1 MSLLRLGLSWRISL
15 ALGLSAC
22 ITFAVTGSHP
32 IRTSNMSSEHY
43 YGRVAAGERPGNNS
57 SMQLWS
63 ATSGARTATAT
74 ATAATF
80 PAATTSIIGGEGT
93 ASTTARTPDADAM
106 FNDAALLLNAAARA
120 SREVSAAAP
129 PGIASGAKHQPKNDE
144 GKAEATRVVSMI
156 NGFPHELYAILP
168 DAKTMV
174 KVRIKVRVDIVGLPI
189 FTCAHQIHVNKYVL
203 IISST
208 PTISTANYDYIDRL
222 PPRRR
227 SRIRERRT
235 RICPPAFSAGALR
248 ST

>member
-1 MSLLRLGLSWRISL
+1 MAKIRTTDRSLEKVFGDTQRLIMSLGLSWRISL

-80 PAATTSIIGGEGT
+80 PAATTSIIGGEST
-93 ASTTARTPDADAM
+93 ASTTARAPDADAM

-120 SREVSAAAP
+120 SREVSTADDGVAPPP

-174 KVRIKVRVDIVGLPI
+174 KVRIKVRVDIYSRTSYL
-189 FTCAHQIHVNKYVL
+189 Y
-203 IISST
+203 SS
-208 PTISTANYDYIDRL
+208 NM
-222 PPRRR
+222 
-227 SRIRERRT
+227 
-235 RICPPAFSAGALR
+235 
-248 ST
+248 

>member
-1 MSLLRLGLSWRISL
+1 
-15 ALGLSAC
+15 
-22 ITFAVTGSHP
+22 
-32 IRTSNMSSEHY
+32 MSSEHY

-189 FTCAHQIHVNKYVL
+189 FTHQTCTCRRTHSQSHQHQLFLLPITITSTDRHQEEEAASEKEGQGSAHRHSAQGHYVQ
-203 IISST
+203 
-208 PTISTANYDYIDRL
+208 
-222 PPRRR
+222 
-227 SRIRERRT
+227 RER
-235 RICPPAFSAGALR
+235 ISAGHRRKSSSCFWVCGQGGGNR
-248 ST
+248 SAGICQ

>member
-1 MSLLRLGLSWRISL
+1 
-15 ALGLSAC
+15 
-22 ITFAVTGSHP
+22 
-32 IRTSNMSSEHY
+32 MSSEHY

-74 ATAATF
+74 ATATAATF
-80 PAATTSIIGGEGT
+80 LAATTSIIGGEGT
-93 ASTTARTPDADAM
+93 ASTTARAPDADTM

-120 SREVSAAAP
+120 SREVSTADDGVAPPP

-174 KVRIKVRVDIVGLPI
+174 KVRIKVRVDIYSRTSYL
-189 FTCAHQIHVNKYVL
+189 Y
-203 IISST
+203 SS
-208 PTISTANYDYIDRL
+208 NM
-222 PPRRR
+222 
-227 SRIRERRT
+227 
-235 RICPPAFSAGALR
+235 
-248 ST
+248 

>member
-1 MSLLRLGLSWRISL
+1 MEAKTEERERIRGFLAELISHIMSCVIGLELAYLSRSRPLGLHNFCRYRY
-15 ALGLSAC
+15 
-22 ITFAVTGSHP
+22 P
-32 IRTSNMSSEHY
+32 IRTSTMSSEHY

-80 PAATTSIIGGEGT
+80 PAATTSIIEGEGT
-93 ASTTARTPDADAM
+93 ASTTARAPDADAM

-156 NGFPHELYAILP
+156 NGLPHELYAILP

-174 KVRIKVRVDIVGLPI
+174 KVRIKVRVDIYSRTSYL
-189 FTCAHQIHVNKYVL
+189 Y
-203 IISST
+203 SS
-208 PTISTANYDYIDRL
+208 NM
-222 PPRRR
+222 
-227 SRIRERRT
+227 
-235 RICPPAFSAGALR
+235 
-248 ST
+248 